1 MDEKLP
7 PPIQVIQGGG
17 GGNGP
22 KDDSLIKG
30 GFEIKN
36 PLANFFNWIKKQS
49 NITIKIPIV
58 GIIVALSSL
67 STGVAAYNWGFNNAI
82 SQLFPDSSPIF
93 HRAISVE
100 GIIQK
105 SSTAQY
111 YLKSEGNLW
120 TLKPKSPIT
129 PTTLNNS
136 LNKLVVVKGNL
147 TKEKL
152 VIEVSEIIQLDTLSE
167 SPTAQTSLTTPTSPN
182 PPNLLSSPNPS
193 FPSSP
198 SDLPV
203 LYSGLKW
210 ETTQKKLLLFTSGKR
225 RIEQE
230 GLYFESVLVSQFP
243 QDFINYYLQEL
254 KGRVFKETLNS
265 INPDG
270 ITITYAKDDLFLTFG
285 IKNIYQGSG
294 DKKQL
299 AGYKAYIEHN

>member
-7 PPIQVIQGGG
+7 PPIQVIQGGGG

-36 PLANFFNWIKKQS
+36 PLAKFFNWIKKQS

-58 GIIVALSSL
+58 GIVVALSSVG
-67 STGVAAYNWGFNNAI
+67 TGVAAYNWGFNNAL

-105 SSTAQY
+105 SVTAQY

-129 PTTLNNS
+129 PTTLSNS

-147 TKEKL
+147 TKEKF
-152 VIEVSEIIQLDTLSE
+152 VIEVSEIIPLETPSIK
-167 SPTAQTSLTTPTSPN
+167 SVPTTPNIPN
-182 PPNLLSSPNPS
+182 PQIT
-193 FPSSP
+193 
-198 SDLPV
+198 DIQLPE
-203 LYSGLKW
+203 LYSGLTW
-210 ETTQKKLLLFTSGKR
+210 ETSQKRVLIFTSGKR
-225 RIEQE
+225 KIEEE
-230 GLYFESVLVSQFP
+230 GTYLESQKIPLFP
-243 QDFINYYLQEL
+243 QDFINYYIGEFKARQ
-254 KGRVFKETLNS
+254 FKETFNS
-265 INPDG
+265 ISPEG

-285 IKNIYQGSG
+285 TKNKYSGSG

-299 AGYKAYIEHN
+299 VGYTAFIEHN